1 MDPMDQDWHD
11 ARARAPANAHTAGAG
26 ADSEDEGDFEDFTT
40 ADQAWN
46 PDHHDDQPPA
56 TAHDDSHDDEAAL
69 FGDESPRHD
78 HDHHHREEGAAADAF
93 SGDAQP
99 QAHDDEAAL
108 FGDEDAAGDEA
119 ELFGTGDEPVED
131 HMDLDDTADLGRR
144 GRSPRLDDRHHD
156 ALDDDD
162 MYGHDGDHTLAIDSI
177 PMIPFPS
184 EKPTHLLDMPN
195 FLHLD
200 SMPFDPDHY
209 DAGDPEE
216 LKQHEV
222 DLRVANTMRWRF
234 IQNDAHPD
242 RMTVQSNAQL
252 VKWSDGT
259 YSLLVGDEYFDVTT
273 QPVAPYQYLTGANHS
288 SNTLH
293 VHRVL
298 DDKLVVKPMGARSK
312 THKKMAAAL
321 AMRFKRTDR
330 VKVTHVTK
338 DPEKERQRKIAAA
351 QEAERSRKKLEKS
364 QRAASGRYGVRG
376 GSSGGPRG
384 AGGGGYSDEEEDVGG
399 AYDDNFDV
407 NDYGAGSSSAA
418 AGGARRSNAHDD
430 LGGFVVDDEEDL
442 VEYDEDDEEEE
453 RQYAQPLSSRRSVGE
468 AAGAK
473 RALEERKARMRG
485 PAAGDG
491 YGDMMDEDEDED
503 DAAAAT
509 SRSRR
514 SKRRAVMSDEDD
526 DY

>member
-11 ARARAPANAHTAGAG
+11 ARARAPANAHAGGAG

-46 PDHHDDQPPA
+46 ADNDDQPSA
-56 TAHDDSHDDEAAL
+56 VAHDDRHDDEAAL

-78 HDHHHREEGAAADAF
+78 HDDHHHEDGAADAF
-93 SGDAQP
+93 GGDAQP

-119 ELFGTGDEPVED
+119 ELFGTGDEPVDD
-131 HMDLDDTADLGRR
+131 HMDLDDAADLGSR
-144 GRSPRLDDRHHD
+144 GRSQHLDDRHHD
-156 ALDDDD
+156 AIDDDD

-184 EKPTHLLDMPN
+184 DKPTHLLDMPN

-293 VHRVL
+293 VHRAL

-338 DPEKERQRKIAAA
+338 DPERERQRKIAAA

-364 QRAASGRYGVRG
+364 QRAASGRYGVRRG
-376 GSSGGPRG
+376 GSGSSRGG
-384 AGGGGYSDEEEDVGG
+384 AGDGGFSDEEEDVGG
-399 AYDDNFDV
+399 AYDDNYDV
-407 NDYGAGSSSAA
+407 DDYGAGSSSAA
-418 AGGARRSNAHDD
+418 AGGTRRSNAHDD

-442 VEYDEDDEEEE
+442 VEYDEHDEEEE
-453 RQYAQPLSSRRSVGE
+453 RQYAQGLSSRRSAGE

-485 PAAGDG
+485 PAAADG

-526 DY
+526 EY